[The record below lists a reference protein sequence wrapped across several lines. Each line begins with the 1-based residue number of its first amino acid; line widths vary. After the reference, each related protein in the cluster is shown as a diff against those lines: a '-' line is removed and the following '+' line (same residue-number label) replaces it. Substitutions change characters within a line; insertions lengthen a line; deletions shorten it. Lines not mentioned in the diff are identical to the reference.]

1 MNRWIL
7 SVALLGFS
15 VSAAASTV
23 DDDWKFALSPYMWFA
38 GLKGDIATTPPLPP
52 VSVDISPS
60 DAFKDT
66 QVGLMLALDMRKGR
80 HGAFADL
87 VYTDVQSDTEL
98 VPAPINLTMKSTSKT
113 TIFSLA
119 YEYEIYRAGKAHAEV
134 LAGGRYWSI
143 DSKLEFGGGLGLLAG
158 QVLHHTESWVD
169 PAIGLQGRMPLADKS
184 NIYVQGGFSM
194 GGFGVGSDSFY
205 DVHAALGYQFSK
217 SIGAGIGYRLFD
229 VDYKKDDFLYDVK
242 QQGWLLGLTWAF

>member
-7 SVALLGFS
+7 AVVLSAFS
-15 VSAAASTV
+15 MSAMASTV
-23 DDDWKFALSPYMWFA
+23 DDDWKFALSPYLWFA

-66 QVGLMLALDMRKGR
+66 QVGLMLAMDMRKGR

-119 YEYEIYRAGKAHAEV
+119 YEYEIYRAGQAHADV
-134 LAGGRYWSI
+134 LVGGRYWSV

-184 NIYVQGGFSM
+184 KFYVQGGFSV

-217 SIGAGIGYRLFD
+217 AIGAGIGYRLFD
-229 VDYKKDDFLYDVK
+229 VDYEKDDFLYNVK

>member
-7 SVALLGFS
+7 AVALSALS

-23 DDDWKFALSPYMWFA
+23 DNDWKFALSPYLWFA
-38 GLKGDIATTPPLPP
+38 GLKGDIATISPLPP
-52 VSVDISPS
+52 VSVNISPS

-119 YEYEIYRAGKAHAEV
+119 YEYEIYRAGQAHAAV
-134 LAGGRYWSI
+134 LAGGRYWSV
-143 DSKLEFGGGLGLLAG
+143 DTKLEFGGGLGVLAG
-158 QVLHHTESWVD
+158 TVIQHQESWVD
-169 PAIGLQGRMPLADKS
+169 PAIGVQGRAPLTNESKF
-184 NIYVQGGFSM
+184 YVQGGFSM
-194 GGFGVGSDSFY
+194 GGFGMGSDSFY
-205 DVHAALGYQFSK
+205 DVHAALGYQFNK
-217 SIGAGIGYRLFD
+217 AIGAGIGYRLFD
-229 VDYKKDDFLYDVK
+229 VDYEKDAFLYDVK
-242 QQGWLLGLTWAF
+242 QQGWLLGLTWTF